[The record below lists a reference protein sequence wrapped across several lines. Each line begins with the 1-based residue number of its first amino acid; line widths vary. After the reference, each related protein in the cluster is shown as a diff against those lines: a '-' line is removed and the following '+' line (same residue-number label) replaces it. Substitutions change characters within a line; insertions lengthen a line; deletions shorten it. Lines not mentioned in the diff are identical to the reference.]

1 VRSSSVPGLRRP
13 RIWRSR
19 RSGGGAKPVPLSYKR
34 KRFAFSLD
42 PEIIQRE
49 LEALAREL
57 MDDGH
62 DVAARGLEIAETAG
76 LTLESRVTPRQGSES
91 QTILSEADTAEAD
104 LIICGSRGRGA
115 VARSLL
121 GSTSTSVLHHATRPV
136 LVVPADPGA
145 IDGPALIAYDG
156 SAGARAAI
164 AVAGRLL
171 RGRRAMIVNVW
182 NSPMRHTLS
191 GRALAG
197 APLGELREFSADYE
211 QFFADAAA
219 SVVEERVTLAREA
232 GLDAAGEAIESGSGA
247 WRALAEGCKRPP
259 CDGDRRRF
267 ARTRWPGL
275 HDPRLGLVGPRPQRR
290 DAGAGR
296 PTGELRSQDGAGAS
310 RRGRPTSSMTCPP
323 CGRSSP
329 SGSASSRYNGLTLG
343 AVRRGATVRPLRRT
357 SRR

>member
-1 VRSSSVPGLRRP
+1 MATRLLIAYDGSTAAEAAVVTAGRLFAGARGRLLTVIEPAPGP
-13 RIWRSR
+13 
-19 RSGGGAKPVPLSYKR
+19 APVQA
-34 KRFAFSLD
+34 FAFSLD

-136 LVVPADPGA
+136 LVVPAAPGA

-247 WRALAEGCKRPP
+247 WRALAEVAS
-259 CDGDRRRF
+259 DRHATVIVAGSRGRG
-267 ARTRWPGL
+267 GL
-275 HDPRLGLVGPRPQRR
+275 ASTILGSVSSGLVHNAETPV
-290 DAGAGR
+290 
-296 PTGELRSQDGAGAS
+296 LVV
-310 RRGRPTSSMTCPP
+310 PP
-323 CGRSSP
+323 ES
-329 SGSASSRYNGLTLG
+329 
-343 AVRRGATVRPLRRT
+343 
-357 SRR
+357 